1 MATARRER
9 AEAGGDRCAEEKD
22 DAEENLAK
30 RARRAAADATGE
42 PGASSSYA
50 PRGRL
55 LAAVHPHARDARIT
69 FESTTHTYSLD
80 GLALPASVTTVGSG
94 CFESFDA
101 RAVLRRFL
109 PGWTQNPEHKYYAL
123 LRFLTLIVGLTRAE
137 CEVSILKLWNAIGE
151 EQSQLGT
158 NLHAQIELS
167 LNDAAW
173 EGVRPRDV
181 PATGP
186 GPSPA
191 PTQNPEHKYYALLRF
206 LTLIVGLTRAECKLS
221 ILKLWNAIG
230 EEQSQLG
237 TDLHAQ
243 IELSLNDA
251 AWEGVR
257 PRDVPATGPGPS
269 PAPSASKEWLQYQ
282 AFRTMINT
290 DRNWSIYRTEWSI
303 YDDDSLVGGQID
315 AVYVDDKDAMHIV
328 DWKRS
333 KKDLAQSAQ
342 HWNR

>member
-22 DAEENLAK
+22 DAEETMAK
-30 RARRAAADATGE
+30 RARRAAADLTGE
-42 PGASSSYA
+42 PGASSYP
-50 PRGRL
+50 PRGR

-69 FESTTHTYSLD
+69 FEATTHTYTLD
-80 GLALPASVTTVGSG
+80 GSPLPASVTAVGSG

-101 RAVLRRFL
+101 RAVLRRSL
-109 PGWTQNPEHKYYAL
+109 LGWAQNPQHKYYAL
-123 LRFLTLIVGLTRAE
+123 IRFFTLIVGLTRAE
-137 CEVSILKLWNAIGE
+137 CE
-151 EQSQLGT
+151 
-158 NLHAQIELS
+158 
-167 LNDAAW
+167 
-173 EGVRPRDV
+173 
-181 PATGP
+181 
-186 GPSPA
+186 
-191 PTQNPEHKYYALLRF
+191 
-206 LTLIVGLTRAECKLS
+206 LS

-243 IELSLNDA
+243 IELSLDEA
-251 AWEGVR
+251 AWEGPR
-257 PRDVPATGPGPS
+257 PRDIPATGPATP
-269 PAPSASKEWLQYQ
+269 ASKEWLQYQ
-282 AFRTMINT
+282 AFHTMINT

-315 AVYVDDKDAMHIV
+315 AVYVDGKGAMHIV

-333 KKDLAQSAQ
+333 KKDLTHSAR

>member
-42 PGASSSYA
+42 PGASSYA

-191 PTQNPEHKYYALLRF
+191 P
-206 LTLIVGLTRAECKLS
+206 
-221 ILKLWNAIG
+221 
-230 EEQSQLG
+230 
-237 TDLHAQ
+237 
-243 IELSLNDA
+243 
-251 AWEGVR
+251 
-257 PRDVPATGPGPS
+257 
-269 PAPSASKEWLQYQ
+269 SASKEWLQYQ